1 MSADA
6 LPAVLLIDDVARV
19 LQTSVRTVRR
29 GLKDGT
35 FPLRPFTSPAAPNGL
50 DRKYRWARV
59 DVEQYLAAGYRALDQ
74 RALRVRR
81 IA

>member
-1 MSADA
+1 MSAA
-6 LPAVLLIDDVARV
+6 TLPAVLLIDDLAHL

-29 GLKDGT
+29 GLQLGT
-35 FPLRPFTSPAAPNGL
+35 FPIQPFTSPAAPNGL

-59 DVEQYLAAGYRALDQ
+59 DVEQYLEAGYRSLDR
-74 RALRVRR
+74 RASRVRR

>member
-6 LPAVLLIDDVARV
+6 LPAVLLIDDVARL

-29 GLKDGT
+29 GLRQGT
-35 FPLRPFTSPAAPNGL
+35 FPIQPFTAPGAPNGL

-59 DVEQYLAAGYRALDQ
+59 DVEQYLAAGFRSVDRRAI
-74 RALRVRR
+74 RVRR
-81 IA
+81 FA